1 MTSALPDIL
10 IRASAGTGKT
20 YQLASR
26 FLRLLEADVPPESI
40 LAATFTRKAAGE
52 ILERI
57 LLMLARA
64 ATDDRKRDELAEAI
78 ESPGLTAER
87 CRQLLSTLTQRL
99 HRLQVGTLDSF
110 FAKLASSFSLEL
122 GLPPGWRI
130 LQGVE
135 AARLREDAVEALLE
149 AETDDDLVRLLRLL
163 TKGTTSRSVS
173 ELIDETVRK
182 CHETAMQTA
191 SEAWHKV
198 PQPRLPTDDDLLR
211 SKQALQEL
219 QRAGTRT
226 DKVYVDA
233 VNNDIEL
240 SDREQWEE
248 MLTKGI
254 LKKLAEGEV
263 KFNRKELDAT
273 TLAVYQPLLK
283 QISSLAL
290 NRLARQTEATRDLL
304 DKYDRE
310 LHELQRRQGGCSFS
324 DVARA
329 LAGGRTASGADEL
342 SGTALAAG
350 GVLTKTPAASAVP
363 LTVNPPGRE
372 PQPDD
377 QRSLGKLS
385 FRMDSRLS
393 HLLLD
398 EFQDTSPLQWSVL
411 RPFAEQ
417 VVAKQRPSKKKAAQ
431 GSLFDQS
438 ELPPSFF
445 CVGDV
450 KQAIYGWRGGDARI
464 FDTLRRQLPNVTP
477 QELALSRRS
486 AQPII
491 DTVNR
496 VFQNLA
502 RHPRLEGLAD
512 PVDSWCRQFP
522 PHSTARTDL
531 DGYVQFRVVPQVG
544 ADDSESQDDITLRT
558 AAKLVA
564 DLATKHPQHEIG
576 VLTRSNEAVAQL
588 IFQLQQ
594 LGVSASEEGGHPL
607 TDSAAVR
614 LLLSLLKLADHPGDR
629 IVRCH
634 VATSPLGAL
643 LGFEDFRDDTAA
655 ARLAESLRASLL
667 SDGYGP
673 TIASWSRQLF
683 EHINAREQARLTQL
697 IKLADAYQPSATL
710 RSTDFVEFVQEERV
724 ADPSGDR
731 IRVMTVHQSKG
742 LQFDIVVLP
751 ELDRQV
757 PGQSP
762 DLVAGN
768 VDPAEP
774 PDAVCLYRGESI
786 QNLLPPELQELF
798 QQDLECR
805 MHEALCLLYV
815 ALTRAVHAM
824 YLLIAPHDKDPK
836 KSFAGLLRASLT
848 TDMLAPAD
856 TVLFETGNPDW
867 DQRDDLRRAGG
878 VSPPVER
885 DSDVAP
891 STGGLT
897 PPARQEQHIRFAPLL
912 PTPTRGLQRQA
923 PSQHESPTTR
933 RLDELFRPRVTHS
946 LERGTLIHKWFEQ
959 VEWLDASR
967 PTKEQLLA
975 ATSTLPPLT
984 IEPQDVLPEFFTMLD
999 NPVIAAV
1006 LTRDQSPHHS
1016 LTPRVLREHPFACR
1030 FDRTL
1035 ISGIVDRLVLWS
1047 SKNKIVAAE
1056 IIDFKTDAIA
1066 NQAALNARVETYR
1079 PQLDSYRQAVSQI
1092 FRLAMSD
1099 ISTTLV
1105 FVQPGEIVRL

>member
-64 ATDDRKRDELAEAI
+64 ATDDRKREELAKAI
-78 ESPGLTAER
+78 ESPELTAER

-130 LQGVE
+130 LEGVE
-135 AARLREDAVEALLE
+135 ANRLREDAVEALLE

-173 ELIDETVRK
+173 ELIVETVRK
-182 CHETAMQTA
+182 CHEIAMQTA
-191 SEAWHKV
+191 PEAWHKV

-219 QRAGTRT
+219 QQAGTRT
-226 DKVYVDA
+226 DKVFVDA
-233 VNNDIEL
+233 VNNDIDL
-240 SDREQWEE
+240 ADREQWEE

-254 LKKLAEGEV
+254 LKKLVEGEV
-263 KFNRKELDAT
+263 KFNRKDLDAT

-310 LHELQRRQGGCSFS
+310 LHELQRRHGGCSFS

-329 LAGGRTASGADEL
+329 LAGGRNAQ
-342 SGTALAAG
+342 
-350 GVLTKTPAASAVP
+350 
-363 LTVNPPGRE
+363 PG
-372 PQPDD
+372 D

-417 VVAKQRPSKKKAAQ
+417 VVAKQRPSKKKTAQ

-464 FDTLRRQLPNVTP
+464 FDTLRRQLPNVVP

-496 VFQNLA
+496 VFQNLT
-502 RHPRLEGLAD
+502 RHPRLDRLAD
-512 PVDSWCRQFP
+512 PVDSWSRQFP

-531 DGYVQFRVVPQVG
+531 DGFVQFRVVPKVG
-544 ADDSESQDDITLRT
+544 ADDSVSQDDITLRT
-558 AAKLVA
+558 AANLVA
-564 DLATKHPQHEIG
+564 ELATQHPQHEIG

-588 IFQLQQ
+588 IFELQQ
-594 LGVSASEEGGHPL
+594 LGVPASEEGGHPL

-614 LLLSLLKLADHPGDR
+614 LILSLLKLADHPGDR
-629 IVRCH
+629 IVRFH
-634 VATSPLGAL
+634 VATSPLGTA
-643 LGFEDFRDDTAA
+643 FEFTNFQDDSAA
-655 ARLAESLRASLL
+655 ARLAESLRGSLL

-673 TIASWSRQLF
+673 TIASWSQRLLG
-683 EHINAREQARLTQL
+683 HINSRDQARLNQL
-697 IKLADAYQPSATL
+697 VKLADAYQPSATL
-710 RSTDFVEFVQEERV
+710 RPTDFVEFVREERV

-751 ELDRQV
+751 ELDHQV

-774 PDAVCLYRGESI
+774 PDAVCLYRSESI
-786 QNLLPPELQELF
+786 QQLLPTELQQLF
-798 QQDLECR
+798 EQDIER
-805 MHEALCLLYV
+805 RTHEALCLLYV

-824 YLLIAPHDKDPK
+824 YLLIAPHEKEPK

-848 TDMLAPAD
+848 DDMLAPAD
-856 TVLFETGNPDW
+856 AVLFETGNPDW
-867 DQRDDLRRAGG
+867 DARRLGLRPDRVGTE
-878 VSPPVER
+878 SQPTNR
-885 DSDVAP
+885 
-891 STGGLT
+891 
-897 PPARQEQHIRFAPLL
+897 IRFAPPL
-912 PTPTRGLQRQA
+912 PTPNRGWQRKA
-923 PSQHESPTTR
+923 PSSHESPTTR
-933 RLDELFRPRVTHS
+933 RLDELLRPRAAHA
-946 LERGTLIHKWFEQ
+946 LERGTLIHTWFEQ
-959 VEWLDASR
+959 IEWLDAGR
-967 PTKEQLLA
+967 PSHEQLLA
-975 ATSTLPPLT
+975 AARALPPLT
-984 IEPQDVLPEFFTMLD
+984 IEPKDLLPEFVTFLD
-999 NPVIAAV
+999 KPAIAAV
-1006 LTRDQSPHHS
+1006 LSRESSPHRS
-1016 LTPRVLREHPFACR
+1016 LTPCVLREHPFACR

-1035 ISGIVDRLVLWS
+1035 ISGIIDRLVLWS
-1047 SKNKIVAAE
+1047 TKNKIVAAE
-1056 IIDFKTDAIA
+1056 LVDFKTDAITDQ
-1066 NQAALNARVETYR
+1066 NSLEARVDTYR
-1079 PQLDSYRQAVSQI
+1079 PQLDAYRQAVAQLFHI
-1092 FRLAMSD
+1092 AASD
-1099 ISTTLV
+1099 VTATLV
-1105 FVQPGEIVRL
+1105 FVQPGEVVRL

>member
-1 MTSALPDIL
+1 MNSALPDIL

-64 ATDDRKRDELAEAI
+64 ATDDRKREELAEAI

-87 CRQLLSTLTQRL
+87 CRQLLSKLTQRL

-130 LQGVE
+130 LEGVE
-135 AARLREDAVEALLE
+135 ADRLREDAVEALLE
-149 AETDDDLVRLLRLL
+149 AESDDDLVRLLRLL

-173 ELIDETVRK
+173 ELIVETVRK
-182 CHETAMQTA
+182 CHEIAMQTA
-191 SEAWHKV
+191 PEAWRKV
-198 PQPRLPTDDDLLR
+198 PQPRLPTEDDLLQ

-219 QRAGTRT
+219 QQAGTRT
-226 DKVYVDA
+226 DKVFVDA
-233 VNNDIEL
+233 VNNDIDL
-240 SDREQWEE
+240 ADREQWEE

-254 LKKLAEGEV
+254 LKKLLEGEV
-263 KFNRKELDAT
+263 KFNRKDLDAT

-283 QISSLAL
+283 QISSIAL

-310 LHELQRRQGGCSFS
+310 LHELQRRHGGCSFS

-329 LAGGRTASGADEL
+329 LAGGR
-342 SGTALAAG
+342 
-350 GVLTKTPAASAVP
+350 
-363 LTVNPPGRE
+363 E
-372 PQPDD
+372 PQPGD
-377 QRSLGKLS
+377 QRSLGKLA

-417 VVAKQRPSKKKAAQ
+417 VVAKQRPSKKKTAQ

-464 FDTLRRQLPNVTP
+464 FDTLRRQLPNVIP

-491 DTVNR
+491 DTVNQ
-496 VFQNLA
+496 VFQKLA
-502 RHPRLEGLAD
+502 RHPRLDRLAG
-512 PVDSWCRQFP
+512 PVDSWSQQFP

-531 DGYVQFRVVPQVG
+531 AGFVRFQVVPKVG

-558 AAKLVA
+558 AAQLVA
-564 DLATKHPQHEIG
+564 ELATKHPLHEIG

-588 IFQLQQ
+588 IFELQQ
-594 LGVSASEEGGHPL
+594 LGVPASEEGGHPL

-629 IVRCH
+629 IVRFH
-634 VATSPLGAL
+634 VATSPLGAA
-643 LGFEDFRDDTAA
+643 FEFTNFQDDSAA
-655 ARLAESLRASLL
+655 ARLAESLRGSLL

-673 TIASWSRQLF
+673 TIASWSQRLLG
-683 EHINAREQARLTQL
+683 HVNSRDQARLNQL

-710 RSTDFVEFVQEERV
+710 RPTDFAEFVREERV

-731 IRVMTVHQSKG
+731 IRVMTVHQAKG

-751 ELDRQV
+751 ELDHQI

-774 PDAVCLYRGESI
+774 PDAVCLYRSESI
-786 QNLLPPELQELF
+786 QQLLPIELQQLF
-798 QQDLECR
+798 EQDIER
-805 MHEALCLLYV
+805 RTHEALCLLYV

-824 YLLIAPHDKDPK
+824 YLLIAPHEKEPK

-848 TDMLAPAD
+848 DDMLAPAD
-856 TVLFETGNPDW
+856 AVLFETGNPDW
-867 DQRDDLRRAGG
+867 DQREG
-878 VSPPVER
+878 VGSLFQAAVPEAHDPEE
-885 DSDVAP
+885 
-891 STGGLT
+891 TLGGLKKT
-897 PPARQEQHIRFAPLL
+897 PDPVLARSIRFAPPM
-912 PTPTRGLQRQA
+912 PTPTRGWQRKA
-923 PSQHESPTTR
+923 PSSHESPTSR
-933 RLDELFRPRVTHS
+933 PLNELLRPRAAHA
-946 LERGTLIHKWFEQ
+946 LDRGTLIHKWFEQ
-959 VEWLDASR
+959 IEWLDAGR
-967 PTKEQLLA
+967 PSQEQLLDA
-975 ATSTLPPLT
+975 ARTLPPLT
-984 IEPQDVLPEFFTMLD
+984 VDPKDMLPEFFTFLEK
-999 NPVIAAV
+999 PAIAAA
-1006 LTRDQSPHHS
+1006 LSRESSPHHS

-1035 ISGIVDRLVLWS
+1035 ISGIIDRLVLWS
-1047 SKNKIVAAE
+1047 SGNKVVAAE
-1056 IIDFKTDAIA
+1056 ILDFKTDAVDD
-1066 NQAALNARVETYR
+1066 QPSLSARVETYQ
-1079 PQLDSYRQAVSQI
+1079 PQLDSYRQAVAQL
-1092 FRLAMSD
+1092 FHLAASD
-1099 ISTTLV
+1099 VMATLI
-1105 FVQPGEIVRL
+1105 FVQPGEIVRLSSAAGR

>member
-1 MTSALPDIL
+1 MNSALPDIL

-64 ATDDRKRDELAEAI
+64 ATDDHKREELAEAI

-87 CRQLLSTLTQRL
+87 CRQLLSKLTQRL

-130 LQGVE
+130 LEGVE
-135 AARLREDAVEALLE
+135 ADRLREDAVEALLE

-173 ELIDETVRK
+173 ELIVATVRK
-182 CHETAMQTA
+182 CHEIAMQTA
-191 SEAWHKV
+191 PEAWHKV
-198 PQPRLPTDDDLLR
+198 PQPRLPTEDDLLR

-219 QRAGTRT
+219 QQAGTRT

-240 SDREQWEE
+240 ADREQWEE

-254 LKKLAEGEV
+254 LKKLLEGEV
-263 KFNRKELDAT
+263 KFNRKDLDAT

-283 QISSLAL
+283 QISSIAL

-310 LHELQRRQGGCSFS
+310 LHELQRRHGGCSFS

-329 LAGGRTASGADEL
+329 LAGGRDSQ
-342 SGTALAAG
+342 
-350 GVLTKTPAASAVP
+350 
-363 LTVNPPGRE
+363 PG
-372 PQPDD
+372 D
-377 QRSLGKLS
+377 QRSLGTLS

-417 VVAKQRPSKKKAAQ
+417 VVAKQRPSKKKTAQ

-491 DTVNR
+491 DTVNQ
-496 VFQNLA
+496 VFQNLT
-502 RHPRLEGLAD
+502 RHPRLDRLAD
-512 PVDSWCRQFP
+512 PVDSWSRQFP
-522 PHSTARTDL
+522 PHSTARNDL
-531 DGYVQFRVVPQVG
+531 AGFVQFRVAPKVSD
-544 ADDSESQDDITLRT
+544 DDSDSQDDITLRT
-558 AAKLVA
+558 AANLVA
-564 DLATKHPQHEIG
+564 ELATQHPLHEIG

-588 IFQLQQ
+588 IFELQQ
-594 LGVSASEEGGHPL
+594 LGVPASEEGGHPL

-629 IVRCH
+629 IVRFH
-634 VATSPLGAL
+634 VATSPLGARF
-643 LGFEDFRDDTAA
+643 GFEDFRDDTAA
-655 ARLAESLRASLL
+655 ARLAESLRARLL

-673 TIASWSRQLF
+673 TIDSWSQQLC
-683 EHINAREQARLTQL
+683 EYVNAREQARLTQL
-697 IKLADAYQPSATL
+697 IKLADAYQPAATL
-710 RSTDFVEFVQEERV
+710 RPTDFVEFVCEERV

-751 ELDRQV
+751 ELDHQV

-774 PDAVCLYRGESI
+774 PDAVCLYRSESI
-786 QNLLPPELQELF
+786 QQLLPTELQQLF
-798 QQDLECR
+798 EQDIER
-805 MHEALCLLYV
+805 RTHEALCLLYV

-824 YLLIAPHDKDPK
+824 YLLIAPHDKEPK
-836 KSFAGLLRASLT
+836 KSFAGLLRAALT

-856 TVLFETGNPDW
+856 AVLFETGNPDW
-867 DQRDDLRRAGG
+867 DARRMGTPARPEPGKSSQPPNRIHFAPALPVPTRGWQRK
-878 VSPPVER
+878 
-885 DSDVAP
+885 AP
-891 STGGLT
+891 ST
-897 PPARQEQHIRFAPLL
+897 
-912 PTPTRGLQRQA
+912 
-923 PSQHESPTTR
+923 HESSTTR
-933 RLDELFRPRVTHS
+933 RLDKLLQPRAAQP
-946 LERGTLIHKWFEQ
+946 LDRGTLIHKWFEQ
-959 VEWLDASR
+959 IEWLDTGR
-967 PTKEQLLA
+967 PTSEQLLA
-975 ATSTLPPLT
+975 AARTLPPLT
-984 IEPQDVLPEFFTMLD
+984 IEPQSALPEFFTFLD
-999 NPVIAAV
+999 KPAIAAV
-1006 LTRDQSPHHS
+1006 LNRESSPHHS

-1035 ISGIVDRLVLWS
+1035 ISGIIDRLVLWFDGS
-1047 SKNKIVAAE
+1047 QLIAAE
-1056 IIDFKTDAIA
+1056 LLDFKTDAVDDPP
-1066 NQAALNARVETYR
+1066 ALAARVATYR
-1079 PQLDSYRQAVSQI
+1079 PQLDSYRQAVAQL
-1092 FRLAMSD
+1092 FHLPASD
-1099 ISTTLV
+1099 VTATLV
-1105 FVQPGEIVRL
+1105 FVQPGEIVRLTVLNTGDDA

>member
-26 FLRLLEADVPPESI
+26 FLQLLEADVPPESI

-64 ATDDRKRDELAEAI
+64 ATDDRKREELAGSI
-78 ESPGLTAER
+78 GSPGLTAER
-87 CRQLLSTLTQRL
+87 CRELLSKLTQRL

-130 LQGVE
+130 LEGVE
-135 AARLREDAVEALLE
+135 ANRLREDAVEALLE
-149 AETDDDLVRLLRLL
+149 SETDDDLVRLLRLL

-173 ELIDETVRK
+173 ELIIETVRK
-182 CHETAMQTA
+182 CHEIALQTPA
-191 SEAWHKV
+191 AAWSKV
-198 PQPRLPTDDDLLR
+198 PQPSPPKEDDLQR
-211 SKQALQEL
+211 SKQALEVLRQS
-219 QRAGTRT
+219 GTRT
-226 DKVYVDA
+226 DKLFLEA
-233 VNNDIEL
+233 IENDIDL
-240 SDREQWEE
+240 ADREQWEE

-273 TLAVYQPLLK
+273 TLGVYQPLLK
-283 QISSLAL
+283 QISSIAL

-310 LHELQRRQGGCSFS
+310 LHELQRRHGGCSFS

-329 LAGGRTASGADEL
+329 LAGRPSSRGSVD
-342 SGTALAAG
+342 SSAA
-350 GVLTKTPAASAVP
+350 
-363 LTVNPPGRE
+363 VNPPDHKGL
-372 PQPDD
+372 DY
-377 QRSLGKLS
+377 K

-398 EFQDTSPLQWSVL
+398 EFQDTSPLQWTVL

-417 VVAKQRPSKKKAAQ
+417 VVAKQRPQDKTVGWVESSRPTKPTKPHGGSRTSTHPTNAIQ
-431 GSLFDQS
+431 QSLFDQS

-491 DTVNR
+491 DTVNL
-496 VFQNLA
+496 VFQNLH
-502 RHPRLEGLAD
+502 RHPRLDKLAE
-512 PVDSWCRQFP
+512 PVNSWCQQFP
-522 PHSTARTDL
+522 LHSTARTDL
-531 DGYVQFRVVPQVG
+531 DGYVQFRVAPKAS
-544 ADDSESQDDITLRT
+544 ADDGESQDDLTLRT
-558 AAKLVA
+558 AAELIA
-564 DLATKHPQHEIG
+564 DLATKHPHREIG
-576 VLTRSNEAVAQL
+576 VLTRSNDAVAQL

-594 LGVSASEEGGHPL
+594 LGVPASEEGGHPL

-629 IVRCH
+629 VARFHI
-634 VATSPLGAL
+634 ATSPLGTT
-643 LGFEDFRDDTAA
+643 FEFTDFRDDSAA
-655 ARLAESLRASLL
+655 AQLAESLRGRLL

-673 TIASWSRQLF
+673 SIALWSQRLLN
-683 EHINAREQARLTQL
+683 HINSRDQARLNQL

-710 RSTDFVEFVQEERV
+710 RPSDFVEFVREERV

-751 ELDRQV
+751 ELDHQI

-768 VDPAEP
+768 VNPAEP
-774 PDAVCLYRGESI
+774 PDAVCLYRNESI
-786 QNLLPPELQELF
+786 QQLLPLELQKLF
-798 QQDLECR
+798 EQDTER
-805 MHEALCLLYV
+805 RTHEALCLLYV
-815 ALTRAVHAM
+815 ELTRAIHAM

-848 TDMLAPAD
+848 TDMLAPPD

-867 DQRDDLRRAGG
+867 DTRRLGLRPDRAGME
-878 VSPPVER
+878 SQPTNR
-885 DSDVAP
+885 
-891 STGGLT
+891 
-897 PPARQEQHIRFAPLL
+897 IRFAPPL
-912 PTPTRGLQRQA
+912 PTPTRGWQRQA
-923 PSQHESPTTR
+923 PSTHESPTTR
-933 RLDELFRPRVTHS
+933 RLDDLLRPRAAHA

-959 VEWLDASR
+959 IEWLDAGHPSQ
-967 PTKEQLLA
+967 KQLLD
-975 ATSTLPPLT
+975 TVRTLPPLT
-984 IEPQDVLPEFFTMLD
+984 IEPKEVLPEFFTFLD
-999 NPVIAAV
+999 KPAIAAA
-1006 LTRDQSPHHS
+1006 LSRANSPRKS
-1016 LTPRVLREHPFACR
+1016 LTPAVLREHPFACR
-1030 FDRTL
+1030 FERML
-1035 ISGIVDRLVLWS
+1035 ISGIIDRLVLWS
-1047 SKNKIVAAE
+1047 EGNKIVAAE
-1056 IIDFKTDAIA
+1056 IIDFKTDAIEG
-1066 NQAALNARVETYR
+1066 QSRLTDKVEMYR
-1079 PQLDSYRQAVSQI
+1079 PQMKSYCRATSQL
-1092 FRLAMSD
+1092 FGLAAD
-1099 ISTTLV
+1099 QVTAKLI
-1105 FVQPGEIVRL
+1105 FVQAGEVVPV

>member
-26 FLRLLEADVPPESI
+26 FLQLLEADVPPESI

-64 ATDDRKRDELAEAI
+64 ATDDRKRAELANAI
-78 ESPGLTAER
+78 ESPGLTAAR
-87 CRQLLSTLTQRL
+87 CQQLLVKLTRRL

-110 FAKLASSFSLEL
+110 FAKLASSFSLDL

-130 LQGVE
+130 LEGVE
-135 AARLREDAVEALLE
+135 ADRLREDAVEALLE
-149 AETDDDLVRLLRLL
+149 AENDDDLVRLLRLL

-173 ELIDETVRK
+173 ELIVETVRK
-182 CHETAMQTA
+182 CHEIALQTPP
-191 SEAWHKV
+191 EAWRKV
-198 PQPRLPTDDDLLR
+198 PQPSFPNAGDLHQ
-211 SKQALQEL
+211 SVQALQEL
-219 QRAGTRT
+219 KQAATRT
-226 DKVYVDA
+226 DKPFLDA
-233 VNNDIEL
+233 IDNDIEL
-240 SDREQWEE
+240 ADRELWEE
-248 MLTKGI
+248 MLTKGL
-254 LKKLAEGEV
+254 LKKLLEGEL
-263 KFNRKELDAT
+263 KFNRKELDPT
-273 TLAVYQPLLK
+273 TLAVYQTLLG
-283 QISSLAL
+283 QISSIAL

-304 DKYDRE
+304 DKYDCE
-310 LHELQRRQGGCSFS
+310 LHELQRRHGGCSFS

-329 LAGGRTASGADEL
+329 LAGGRESQ
-342 SGTALAAG
+342 
-350 GVLTKTPAASAVP
+350 
-363 LTVNPPGRE
+363 R
-372 PQPDD
+372 DD
-377 QRSLGKLS
+377 QQSLGKLA

-417 VVAKQRPSKKKAAQ
+417 VVSKQRPKKKAAQ
-431 GSLFDQS
+431 GTLFDQS

-477 QELALSRRS
+477 QDLALSRRS

-496 VFQNLA
+496 VFQNLQK
-502 RHPRLEGLAD
+502 HPRLDKLAG

-531 DGYVQFRVVPQVG
+531 DGFVQFRVVPKVS
-544 ADDSESQDDITLRT
+544 ADDNESQDDITLR
-558 AAKLVA
+558 AAARLIA
-564 DLATKHPQHEIG
+564 ELATKHSQREIG

-588 IFQLQQ
+588 IFELQQ
-594 LGVSASEEGGHPL
+594 LGVPASEEGGHPL

-629 IVRCH
+629 IARFH
-634 VATSPLGAL
+634 VATSPLGAAFK
-643 LGFEDFRDDTAA
+643 FEDFRDDSAA
-655 ARLAESLRASLL
+655 ARLAESLRRSLL

-673 TIASWSRQLF
+673 CIAVWSKLLF
-683 EHINAREQARLTQL
+683 DHGSPRDRARLNQL
-697 IKLADAYQPSATL
+697 IKLADAYSAAGGSATL
-710 RSTDFVEFVQEERV
+710 RPTDFAEFVREERV

-731 IRVMTVHQSKG
+731 IRVMTVHQAKG

-751 ELDRQV
+751 ELDHQI

-774 PDAVCLYRGESI
+774 PDAVCLYRSESI
-786 QNLLPPELQELF
+786 QQLLPSELQQLF
-798 QQDLECR
+798 EQDTER
-805 MHEALCLLYV
+805 RTHESLCLLYV

-824 YLLIAPHDKDPK
+824 YLLIAPHDKEPK

-856 TVLFETGNPDW
+856 AVLFETGNPDW
-867 DQRDDLRRAGG
+867 DVRRL
-878 VSPPVER
+878 
-885 DSDVAP
+885 
-891 STGGLT
+891 GLCPDRVGT
-897 PPARQEQHIRFAPLL
+897 ESQPTNRIRFALPL
-912 PTPTRGLQRQA
+912 PTPSRGWQREA
-923 PSQHESPTTR
+923 PSSHESLSTR
-933 RLDELFRPRVTHS
+933 RLNELLRPHTQDA
-946 LERGTLIHKWFEQ
+946 LDRGTLIHKWFEQ
-959 VEWLDASR
+959 IEWLDTGR
-967 PTKEQLLA
+967 PSHEQLFA
-975 ATSTLPPLT
+975 ATRTLPPLT
-984 IEPQDVLPEFFTMLD
+984 TEPNDVLPEFFTFLD
-999 NPVIAAV
+999 KPAIAAV
-1006 LTRDQSPHHS
+1006 LSRTNSPHRS

-1035 ISGIVDRLVLWS
+1035 ISGIIDRLVLWS
-1047 SKNKIVAAE
+1047 SGSEIVAAE
-1056 IIDFKTDAIA
+1056 LLDFKTDAVDD
-1066 NQAALNARVETYR
+1066 QPSLSARVDTYR
-1079 PQLDSYRQAVSQI
+1079 PQLDSYRRAVAQLFHLDANEVS
-1092 FRLAMSD
+1092 A
-1099 ISTTLV
+1099 TLV